1 MSQSLTSYQRVVCA
15 LKREEADR
23 VPIFEWSID
32 EKVRN
37 AILGRECTYE
47 EFVDKMDL
55 DAILVYPVIRK
66 EWISNDTFIDEFGIE
81 RRRAGDEPY
90 PLPIRAPLKSEKD
103 VKTFVPPDPLASYRM
118 DQLKN
123 AVKRFKGN
131 KFIVFAVRDVFSWG
145 RDLRGYENWLMD
157 LVLHPTI
164 VHTLVEMSVTWAIK
178 LAKWAVKEGADAIFS
193 GDDIADNRGPLFSP
207 KIYRTFFWKPFKKL
221 VHSVK
226 EEGLYYIKHT
236 DGNIWDLLD
245 MLINS
250 GIDCIDP
257 IEPSAGMNIAK
268 VKRMYGDRVCIK
280 GNIDCRI
287 TLVQA
292 TPKQV
297 EQEVR
302 KCIRV
307 ASPGG
312 GHILSSSNSIHSSVR
327 PQNFLAMI
335 DAAKKFG
342 RYPICL

>member
-1 MSQSLTSYQRVVCA
+1 MSDSLTSYQRVVCA
-15 LKREEADR
+15 LNKEEPDR

-47 EFVDKMDL
+47 YFADQMEL
-55 DAILVYPVIRK
+55 DAILVYPVMRK
-66 EWISNDTFIDEFGIE
+66 EYISSDTFIDEFGIE

-90 PLPIRAPLKSEKD
+90 PVPIRAPLQTEKD
-103 VKTFVPPDPLASYRM
+103 VKKFVPADPLASYRM

-123 AVKRFKGN
+123 VVSRFKGN

-145 RDLRGYENWLMD
+145 RDLRGYENWLVD
-157 LVLHPTI
+157 LVLHPSI
-164 VHTLVEMSVTWAIK
+164 VHALVEMSVTWAIK
-178 LAKWAVKEGADAIFS
+178 LAKWAAKKGADAIFS

-207 KIYRTFFWKPFKKL
+207 KVYRTFFWKPFKKL

-226 EEGLYYIKHT
+226 EGGLYYIKHT
-236 DGNIWDLLD
+236 DGNVWDLLD
-245 MLINS
+245 VLVDS

-257 IEPSAGMNIAK
+257 IEPSAGMDIGK
-268 VKRMYGDRVCIK
+268 VKRIYGKRVCLK
-280 GNIDCRI
+280 GNIDCRT
-287 TLVQA
+287 TLVRE

-297 EQEVR
+297 EDEVR
-302 KCIRV
+302 KCISV

-327 PQNFLAMI
+327 PENYGAMI
-335 DAAKKFG
+335 NAAKKFG
-342 RYPICL
+342 RYPIVC